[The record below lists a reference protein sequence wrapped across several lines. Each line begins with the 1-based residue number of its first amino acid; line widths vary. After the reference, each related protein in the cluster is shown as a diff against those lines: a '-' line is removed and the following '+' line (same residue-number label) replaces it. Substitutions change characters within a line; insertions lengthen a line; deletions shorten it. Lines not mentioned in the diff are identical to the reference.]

1 MYIEGAARPRETA
14 ISDGGNDL
22 SEGLMLL
29 RASTLKI
36 IRLQLAIE
44 RHDRQVALA
53 AVDDLVALDR
63 QLQDYL
69 EGAPSSGEQLLFQR
83 QLDRERAAL
92 NEEKLTLA
100 AQIVRRPANVID
112 RPAPIEQFDP
122 VEPARTEPLE
132 PVREADEWLA
142 PSDFDLQW
150 EEPRR
155 RRRWWLAIIP
165 IILLSLGAAAYFFL
179 DVPAAEAWLEQA
191 VKALQ

>member
-1 MYIEGAARPRETA
+1 MYIESVARPRETA
-14 ISDGGNDL
+14 TSDGGNDF

-53 AVDDLVALDR
+53 AVDDLVAIDS

-69 EGAPSSGEQLLFQR
+69 EGVPATGEQLLFQR

-100 AQIVRRPANVID
+100 AEILRRPANAAGMVS
-112 RPAPIEQFDP
+112 P
-122 VEPARTEPLE
+122 VEPIARIEPDQAEGGEPAQAEDAWLE
-132 PVREADEWLA
+132 PC
-142 PSDFDLQW
+142 DLDLKW

-155 RRRWWLAIIP
+155 RRWWLFAIP
-165 IILLSLGAAAYFFL
+165 ILLIALGAAAYFFVSLPDAEVLL
-179 DVPAAEAWLEQA
+179 D
-191 VKALQ
+191 KAMGMLR